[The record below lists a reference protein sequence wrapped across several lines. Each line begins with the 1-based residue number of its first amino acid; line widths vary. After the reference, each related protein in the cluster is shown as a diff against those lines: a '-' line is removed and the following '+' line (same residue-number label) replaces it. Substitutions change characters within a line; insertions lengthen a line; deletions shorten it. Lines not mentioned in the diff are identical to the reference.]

1 MHAQGE
7 YEIRFGVVMSM
18 QLFIDDEHIGQLL
31 EEYDAIRHDGYYVK
45 MAVAWALSVC
55 FVKFPEITMQ
65 YLKQNTLDD
74 FTYNKTL
81 QKIIESYRVDAETK
95 KLIKQMK
102 RTATR

>member
-1 MHAQGE
+1 
-7 YEIRFGVVMSM
+7 MSM

-81 QKIIESYRVDAETK
+81 QKIIESYRVDTETK

-102 RTATR
+102 RPATR

>member
-1 MHAQGE
+1 
-7 YEIRFGVVMSM
+7 
-18 QLFIDDEHIGQLL
+18 
-31 EEYDAIRHDGYYVK
+31 

-81 QKIIESYRVDAETK
+81 QKIIESYRVDTETK

-102 RTATR
+102 RPATR

>member
-1 MHAQGE
+1 M
-7 YEIRFGVVMSM
+7 R
-18 QLFIDDEHIGQLL
+18 
-31 EEYDAIRHDGYYVK
+31 
-45 MAVAWALSVC
+45 
-55 FVKFPEITMQ
+55 
-65 YLKQNTLDD
+65 YLKQNNALDD

>member
-1 MHAQGE
+1 
-7 YEIRFGVVMSM
+7 M

-65 YLKQNTLDD
+65 YLKQNALDD

-81 QKIIESYRVDAETK
+81 QKIIESYRVDTETK

-102 RTATR
+102 RPATR

>member
-1 MHAQGE
+1 
-7 YEIRFGVVMSM
+7 MSM

-65 YLKQNTLDD
+65 YLKQNALDD

-81 QKIIESYRVDAETK
+81 QKIIESYRVDTETK

-102 RTATR
+102 RPATR